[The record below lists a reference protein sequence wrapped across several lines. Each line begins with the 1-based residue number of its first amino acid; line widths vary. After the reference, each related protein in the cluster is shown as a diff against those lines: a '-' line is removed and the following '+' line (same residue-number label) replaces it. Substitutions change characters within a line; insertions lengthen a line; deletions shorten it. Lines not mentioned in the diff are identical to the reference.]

1 MTFTTPIPFQQALDQ
16 LAARD
21 LLPTSAGSRQLRD
34 ELGPQLRERAWF
46 SARVTETRFLDRMR
60 DVITRLTS
68 PAAQLAQGAR
78 RINRADA
85 RLALKQQLAE
95 IGWDPTEKGVVP
107 GSLQDLTSDGRL
119 NLIID
124 TNKAF
129 ANGYGDWAAGQD
141 PDILDAFPAQ
151 ELIRVVDAEQPR
163 DWVSRWLEAGGQL
176 FDGRMIAPKNDPIW
190 TAISAFG
197 LPYAPFDFNSGM
209 DLRDIVYREAVAL
222 GVIAA
227 GQRIAPVETGFDRDV
242 RARAPAS
249 DSLLLDLVRA
259 FPDRLA
265 AEGEEL
271 VLKPMGAA

>member
-1 MTFTTPIPFQQALDQ
+1 MNFTTPIPFQEALDQ
-16 LAARD
+16 LVARD

-34 ELGPQLRERAWF
+34 ELAPQIRERAWF

-129 ANGYGDWAAGQD
+129 ADGYGDWAAGQD
-141 PDILDAFPAQ
+141 QDILDAFPAQ
-151 ELIRVVDAEQPR
+151 ELVRVVDAEEPR
-163 DWVSRWLEAGGQL
+163 DWVARFLDAGGQL
-176 FDGRMIAPKNDPIW
+176 YGGRMIAPKNDPIW
-190 TAISAFG
+190 VAISAFG
-197 LPYAPFDFNSGM
+197 LPYEPFDFNSGM
-209 DLRDIVYREAVAL
+209 GLQDVGYREAVDL
-222 GVIAA
+222 GVIQP
-227 GQRIAPVETGFDRDV
+227 GQRIAPAETGFDRDV
-242 RARAPAS
+242 RARAPAA

-259 FPDRLA
+259 FPDRLDA
-265 AEGEEL
+265 DGEEL
-271 VLKPMGAA
+271 VLKPRKAS